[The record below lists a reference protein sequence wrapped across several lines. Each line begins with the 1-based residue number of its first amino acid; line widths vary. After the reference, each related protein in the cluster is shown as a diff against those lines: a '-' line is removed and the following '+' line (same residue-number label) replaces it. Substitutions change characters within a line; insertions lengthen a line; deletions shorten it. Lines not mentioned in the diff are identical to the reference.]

1 MKTNSENDKSERP
14 TAKKHDGIFSLALK
28 SSKFA
33 SNWKADISLV
43 ISIEK

>member
-1 MKTNSENDKSERP
+1 MMNLNDQPRNTTE
-14 TAKKHDGIFSLALK
+14 FFLALK